1 MLMSMMII
9 IILITYNNIS
19 FFFSSLDCQN
29 IDFFSKET
37 HSQNLYTLKISDNVL
52 TKIPYKGKSG
62 WTNCEVHLN
71 SSWVLGC
78 NGQKLQQSLGYLRK
92 IRELFV
98 IFRRRGSRKFR
109 LQVRDFIILRLFS
122 SLRYLLLICSSIAGQ
137 IWHRLFWW
145 RDRRKP
151 NHFQTYNKIG
161 SLINKY
167 SNSNEITGPSSKL
180 SLPVSDICERNY
192 SFPN

>member
-1 MLMSMMII
+1 MLMIMMII
-9 IILITYNNIS
+9 IILIIYNNI

-37 HSQNLYTLKISDNVL
+37 HSENLYTLKISDNVL
-52 TKIPYKGKSG
+52 TKIKYKGKSG
-62 WTNCEVHLN
+62 WTNREVHLN

-78 NGQKLQQSLGYLRK
+78 NGQKLPQSMGYLRK

-109 LQVRDFIILRLFS
+109 LQVRDSIFLRLFS

-137 IWHRLFWW
+137 I
-145 RDRRKP
+145 
-151 NHFQTYNKIG
+151 
-161 SLINKY
+161 
-167 SNSNEITGPSSKL
+167 
-180 SLPVSDICERNY
+180 
-192 SFPN
+192 

>member
-1 MLMSMMII
+1 MYL
-9 IILITYNNIS
+9 
-19 FFFSSLDCQN
+19 FFSYLDCQN

-37 HSQNLYTLKISDNVL
+37 LSQNLYTLKISDNVL

-109 LQVRDFIILRLFS
+109 LQVRDFIFLRLFS
-122 SLRYLLLICSSIAGQ
+122 SLRYLLLICSSISGQ
-137 IWHRLFWW
+137 I
-145 RDRRKP
+145 
-151 NHFQTYNKIG
+151 
-161 SLINKY
+161 
-167 SNSNEITGPSSKL
+167 
-180 SLPVSDICERNY
+180 
-192 SFPN
+192 

>member
-1 MLMSMMII
+1 MLMIMMII
-9 IILITYNNIS
+9 IILIIQNNTYII
-19 FFFSSLDCQN
+19 FFSSLDCQN

-109 LQVRDFIILRLFS
+109 LQVRDYIFLRLFS

-137 IWHRLFWW
+137 I
-145 RDRRKP
+145 
-151 NHFQTYNKIG
+151 
-161 SLINKY
+161 
-167 SNSNEITGPSSKL
+167 
-180 SLPVSDICERNY
+180 
-192 SFPN
+192 

>member
-1 MLMSMMII
+1 MMLMSMMII

-137 IWHRLFWW
+137 I
-145 RDRRKP
+145 
-151 NHFQTYNKIG
+151 
-161 SLINKY
+161 
-167 SNSNEITGPSSKL
+167 
-180 SLPVSDICERNY
+180 
-192 SFPN
+192 

>member
-1 MLMSMMII
+1 MLMIMMII
-9 IILITYNNIS
+9 IILIIYNNIS
-19 FFFSSLDCQN
+19 YFFFSFLDCQN

-37 HSQNLYTLKISDNVL
+37 HSQNLYTLKISDNLL

-98 IFRRRGSRKFR
+98 ISRRRGSRKFR
-109 LQVRDFIILRLFS
+109 LQVRDFIFLRLFS
-122 SLRYLLLICSSIAGQ
+122 SPRYLLLICSSI
-137 IWHRLFWW
+137 
-145 RDRRKP
+145 
-151 NHFQTYNKIG
+151 
-161 SLINKY
+161 
-167 SNSNEITGPSSKL
+167 TG
-180 SLPVSDICERNY
+180 
-192 SFPN
+192 

>member
-1 MLMSMMII
+1 MLMIMMII
-9 IILITYNNIS
+9 IILIICNIS

-78 NGQKLQQSLGYLRK
+78 NGERLQQRLGYLRK
-92 IRELFV
+92 MRELFV
-98 IFRRRGSRKFR
+98 IFRRRGSKKFR
-109 LQVRDFIILRLFS
+109 LQVRDFIFLRLFS
-122 SLRYLLLICSSIAGQ
+122 SLRYLLLI
-137 IWHRLFWW
+137 
-145 RDRRKP
+145 
-151 NHFQTYNKIG
+151 
-161 SLINKY
+161 
-167 SNSNEITGPSSKL
+167 
-180 SLPVSDICERNY
+180 
-192 SFPN
+192 